1 MEKKETHKPKQM
13 KGKNNLMFIDDEKY
27 KKAKLNY
34 MKEEIEARERKE
46 NLDRIIILF
55 ALISIIV
62 YLSLK
67 LIN

>member
-1 MEKKETHKPKQM
+1 
-13 KGKNNLMFIDDEKY
+13 MFIDDEKY